1 MKMHK
6 KKTALICG
14 ISGQDGSYLAKYL
27 LKKNYKVFGTS
38 RFLINQ
44 NFENL
49 SKLKIKNRI
58 KIYKLNPI
66 YLKNIKQIIHLTN
79 PNEIYYLNSLSSV
92 KESIIN
98 PKASFNS
105 TFFGLLNFLEIL
117 RKGNNSI
124 KLFNACSSE
133 CFGNI
138 KKTPVNENS
147 PFNPQSPY
155 AVAKSASYMLI
166 KNYRK
171 SYQLHLTNG
180 ILFNHES
187 SLRSNKFLS
196 KRIISEVIKINQNK
210 KLKMFVNNIDD
221 LKRDWGWAPEYV
233 KAMHLI
239 NNDVNPDDY
248 IVATGKS
255 YSLRD
260 LIKFSFRYF
269 NLDYKD
275 FIIEKKNSSFSMNSF
290 ADPSK
295 IYHNLKWKAKSDLKD
310 IVKKM
315 IDNEL

>member
-1 MKMHK
+1 MKIYK

-49 SKLKIKNRI
+49 RKLKIKNRI

-66 YLKNIKQIIHLTN
+66 YLKNINQIIHQTN

-92 KESIIN
+92 KESIIK
-98 PKASFNS
+98 PKESFNS

-117 RKGNNSI
+117 RKENNSI

-138 KKTPVNENS
+138 KKNPVNENS

-166 KNYRK
+166 RNYRK

-187 SLRSNKFLS
+187 SLRTNKFLS
-196 KRIISEVIKINQNK
+196 KRIISEVIQINKNK
-210 KLKMFVNNIDD
+210 KLKMIVNNIDD

-239 NNDVNPDDY
+239 NNDVKSDDY

-260 LIKFSFRYF
+260 FLNFSFRYF
-269 NLDYKD
+269 NLNYKD
-275 FIIEKKNSSFSMNSF
+275 FIIEKKNSSFSINSF

-295 IYHNLKWKAKSDLKD
+295 IFNNLKWKAKFDLKD